1 MAHGYI
7 RCIRGLLRQKEAS
20 AEAGMEESRPLQ
32 VVIVSF
38 VFGKGGLNTY
48 WGIVLGQ
55 TLELTVYRGSLP

>member
-1 MAHGYI
+1 M
-7 RCIRGLLRQKEAS
+7 LRQKDAS

-48 WGIVLGQ
+48 RGTVLGLALQ
-55 TLELTVYRGSLP
+55 LTAYRGSLPEQ